1 MMPIQEVLP
10 LWDRVNYMN
19 SADNSRTCRR
29 ILVGICEGWDVS
41 LATNVWVWCWSRS
54 CSTCGNVFNGIFI

>member
-41 LATNVWVWCWSRS
+41 LATNV
-54 CSTCGNVFNGIFI
+54 